1 VSLRIISSLL
11 ALSVIAAPAVDAATV
26 SPVAGE
32 VRVSEGQGFQPI
44 TGSVELAAGA
54 EVMVGPGGS
63 ATIAYADGCV
73 VAVKPGSL
81 GVVRS
86 ASPCAG
92 LSQPR
97 NFTPR
102 AGEEWITSV
111 TLPPSEPPQ
120 GQTSAST
127 ATGDG
132 KLTSYVIVG
141 GVALGTGV
149 IAAVLASQ
157 GGDDPVSP

>member
-1 VSLRIISSLL
+1 
-11 ALSVIAAPAVDAATV
+11 
-26 SPVAGE
+26 
-32 VRVSEGQGFQPI
+32 
-44 TGSVELAAGA
+44 
-54 EVMVGPGGS
+54 M
-63 ATIAYADGCV
+63 
-73 VAVKPGSL
+73 
-81 GVVRS
+81 
-86 ASPCAG
+86 
-92 LSQPR
+92 

-120 GQTSAST
+120 GQTSGST
-127 ATGDG
+127 ATGDGDG